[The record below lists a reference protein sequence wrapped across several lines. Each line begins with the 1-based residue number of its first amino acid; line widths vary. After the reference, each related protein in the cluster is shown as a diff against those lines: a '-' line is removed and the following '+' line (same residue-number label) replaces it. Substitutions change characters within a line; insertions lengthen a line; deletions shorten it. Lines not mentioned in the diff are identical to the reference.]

1 VLQCPPKYK
10 YVMFVHD
17 SKPRDQANPDIDEFG
32 QYHGFQLKN
41 PPFNLK
47 VWTAFATL
55 IERAHEDGVDY
66 QAALAAHHRTS
77 TKQYVALEADFK
89 TTVDFCQAQ
98 VDVVQAEVAEQR
110 SLLEDQKRQTSRWE
124 LLAKQVTAERD
135 EKIKEVQAAEAAH
148 FAETQAR
155 ERVERKLKE
164 EQNAA
169 LPLQKAAEQLAAA
182 KSEISQMKA
191 IAKKTAAE
199 LSAALEEGKK
209 LTAHVIHAE
218 LSVKLLKAEMRTMEV
233 AHVKAV
239 EVIEKVQEE
248 AEEVKEKLE
257 VVEVKVVEMKEV
269 EVEQKKV
276 FKDKMWKLM
285 RQMTQVEEK
294 AVEKEDRSSEIQ
306 AELDAANESIRELE
320 AQIAALQT
328 GLEAERQV
336 VKETKEEQKQAL
348 SEAGSVQ
355 TQSTK
360 VIEEMGKY
368 REESKKAREEYDELK
383 LNAFRDADALRSQ
396 VDELTA
402 QAAAATAEAE
412 EARETYRVLQERV
425 AKLEEEANQMRLSA
439 ADREVA
445 HQEHLA
451 EKEKQASLER
461 KASEEH
467 AAHELSHAHEDAQ
480 VLREALESFHT
491 LFEAFDAMREEV
503 KRLTTD
509 NEMYALEMT
518 RYEEEL
524 NCVYELRSTCAVADT
539 VGFVLEDPFNEAITE
554 QLALQCEQQ
563 RAIDAT
569 ERDLA
574 EAFRKLESLSDFCA
588 LELQPEVDDA
598 SEAVHELPRLRE
610 DLLQAGL
617 LRAETLSQLR
627 MVRDAAEEER
637 HKHLAEIS
645 AANMKVAQTSEQAAF
660 TTELQASQLAQVT
673 KELAEANDELMN
685 WRTGNIRLANARQW
699 REERSKTNEQP
710 KSGSGSKAGSRSATP
725 DMAGRMGSSPMA
737 RTPSDR
743 SPTLGHLAE

>member
-1 VLQCPPKYK
+1 
-10 YVMFVHD
+10 
-17 SKPRDQANPDIDEFG
+17 
-32 QYHGFQLKN
+32 
-41 PPFNLK
+41 
-47 VWTAFATL
+47 
-55 IERAHEDGVDY
+55 
-66 QAALAAHHRTS
+66 
-77 TKQYVALEADFK
+77 VALEADFK

-285 RQMTQVEEK
+285 RQMTQVEEEIKVEKEAKVEAQKVVEQVKEEIVKVEEK